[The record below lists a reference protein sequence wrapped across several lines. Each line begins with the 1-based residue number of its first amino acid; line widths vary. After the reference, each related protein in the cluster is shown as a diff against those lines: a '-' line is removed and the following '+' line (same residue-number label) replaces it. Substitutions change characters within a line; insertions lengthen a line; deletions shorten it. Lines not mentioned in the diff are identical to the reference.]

1 MNPKYKTLL
10 QAVLFALVGL
20 VVLGL
25 VYRSNNRAYQEECLH
40 KGITGDCE
48 LIDKVISDVSTADY
62 KWIVLSL
69 LLFMLSNISR
79 AARWQIILEP
89 LGYKP
94 RFFNSVSAIMVAYL
108 ANLGLPRSGE
118 FVRAGLLS
126 KYEGYPVEKVM
137 GTIVLDR
144 IADVVM
150 LLLTIGITAI
160 LSYNTFFKY
169 LQTNSTLGDKFSMLT
184 NVSVLLP
191 LFLLGLAVLG
201 ILYTYRLP
209 LLNSKIGGKVWN
221 LLVGFKEGVMSITKL
236 RRPWAFVGHSI
247 LIWLCYYVMTYVVFF
262 AFEPTELLGPVAG
275 LVVFVFGTLG
285 IVFPS
290 PGGMGSYHY
299 LVGEGLALYGV
310 GASDAFSF
318 ANIIFFSVQL
328 FCNILFGIVALVLL
342 PIVNKEK

>member
-10 QAVLFALVGL
+10 QAVLFAIVGL

-25 VYRSNNRAYQEECLH
+25 VYRSNNRAYQEECLY

-94 RFFNSVSAIMVAYL
+94 GFFNSVSAIMVAYL

-201 ILYTYRLP
+201 ILYTYRLH

>member
-1 MNPKYKTLL
+1 MNKQYKTIL
-10 QAVLFALVGL
+10 QALLFAVIGV

-25 VYRSNNRAYQEECLH
+25 VYRSNNKAYQEECIA
-40 KGITGDCE
+40 KGTVGDCQ
-48 LIDKVISDVSTADY
+48 LIDKVIADVSTADY
-62 KWIVLSL
+62 KWIVASL

-79 AARWQIILEP
+79 AARWKIMLEP

-94 RFFNSVSAIMVAYL
+94 SFFNAVASIMVAYL

-150 LLLTIGITAI
+150 LLVTISITAV
-160 LSYNTFFKY
+160 LSYDTFFQY
-169 LQTNSTLGDKFSMLT
+169 LQSHSTLGDKLSMLT
-184 NVSVLLP
+184 EVRLLLP
-191 LFLLGLAVLG
+191 VGTVAAVIAALV
-201 ILYTYRLP
+201 YRYRTTLVG
-209 LLNSKIGGKVWN
+209 SKIGSKVWK
-221 LLVGFKEGVMSITKL
+221 LLMGFKEGVMSITKL

-247 LIWLCYYVMTYVVFF
+247 FIWLCYFTMTYVVFF
-262 AFEPTELLGPVAG
+262 AYEPTELLSPIAG

-328 FCNILFGIVALVLL
+328 FCNILFGTIALVLL
-342 PIVNKEK
+342 PVFNNEK

>member
-10 QAVLFALVGL
+10 QAVLFAIVGL

-25 VYRSNNRAYQEECLH
+25 VYRSNNRAYQEECLY

-94 RFFNSVSAIMVAYL
+94 GFFNSVSAIMVAYL

-221 LLVGFKEGVMSITKL
+221 LLMGFKEGIMSITKL

-262 AFEPTELLGPVAG
+262 AFKPTELLGPVAG

>member
-10 QAVLFALVGL
+10 QAVLFAIVGL

-25 VYRSNNRAYQEECLH
+25 VYRSNNRAYQEECLY

-94 RFFNSVSAIMVAYL
+94 GFFNSVSAIMVAYL